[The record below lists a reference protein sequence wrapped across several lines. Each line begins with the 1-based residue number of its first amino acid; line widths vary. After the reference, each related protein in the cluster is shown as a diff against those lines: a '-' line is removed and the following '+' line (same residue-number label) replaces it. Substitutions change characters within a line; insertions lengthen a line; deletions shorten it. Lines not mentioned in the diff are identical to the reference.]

1 MKRVV
6 MIAVALV
13 LAGSLGI
20 ALPTAPGLELI
31 DGKATVAGAVY
42 ARETDHGIPATVRFS
57 NSATTVVKTDPGNGL
72 YKVKLAPG
80 TYEVE
85 IHSKGYQ
92 PQAASIEVAESKV
105 LYFVRLQHK

>member
-6 MIAVALV
+6 MFAVALV
-13 LAGSLGI
+13 LIGSLGI
-20 ALPTAPGLELI
+20 ALPTSSLPELV

-42 ARETDHGIPATVRFS
+42 SRETDHGIPATVSFS

-92 PQAASIEVAESKV
+92 PQSTSIEVAKSKV
-105 LYFVRLQHK
+105 LYFVRLQHN